1 MQAVHVLIAG
11 IRGAEEGVARI
22 FRRGTSTRATVYGDF
37 EATSADSSG
46 SDIELDADGS
56 AIVYVNELVE
66 VFIYNSSDEL
76 VRQFVA
82 GEQASAVEV
91 TSNSFTG
98 TSYSSGQQGPGRPV
112 TLSEV
117 LDRWLTSAGAVD
129 FNVAVD
135 GENTRLQDAFGVLTG
150 LYFNVQSPAYGAVG
164 DGVVIDQAAV
174 VAAHDAAVAA
184 GGGTVFFP
192 VGTYLF
198 SSAIEWNP
206 IVNILGSGV
215 RKSVLVSGSATNANI
230 LTFTS
235 GSPPDSPMTIEGVA
249 FSASQVNSGS
259 QLYSF
264 GAEVNIRCVNVAF
277 GISANCTGALV
288 DINSSGDI
296 SFESCTFNGGG
307 TTAHLSCHA
316 RFQLCRFATLD
327 TSYDAPLVLLD
338 DGVYTVTDCN
348 FDVSA
353 VSAAVSDLRAISLQ
367 SSNATLT
374 IRGCE
379 FVEGAQEFTSCLE
392 LIPNAKVI
400 ADGNLFASGAK
411 YSIAG
416 GVLGDGSR
424 LEMAGY
430 QREESNTTT
439 LTMEN
444 GVELLIF
451 QSTGTV
457 PTITLPTK
465 FHRGQIARTIIMN
478 DSGAPWA
485 TNIEFTGDQPWGT
498 VDTTA
503 VDGQVAFC
511 DFIVAD
517 VDSVGFPAWVPFSMK
532 LGSA

>member
-11 IRGAEEGVARI
+11 VRGAEEGTARI

-37 EATSADSSG
+37 EASTADSSG
-46 SDIELDADGS
+46 ADIELDADGS

-66 VFIYNSSDEL
+66 VFVYSSEDVL
-76 VRQFVA
+76 LRQFVA

-91 TSNSFTG
+91 TSNAFTG

-112 TLSEV
+112 TLSEA
-117 LDRWLTSAGAVD
+117 LDRWLTSAGTTD

-135 GENTRLQDAFGVLTG
+135 GEDTRLQDAFGILTG
-150 LYFNVQSPAYGAVG
+150 LYFNVKSPAYGAIG
-164 DGVVIDQAAV
+164 NGVAIDQAAV

-192 VGTYLF
+192 VGTYLL

-215 RKSVLVSGSATNANI
+215 RKSVLVSGSASNANI

-235 GSPPDSPMTIEGVA
+235 GSPPDSPMTIEGIA

-259 QLYSF
+259 QIFSL
-264 GAEVNIRCVNVAF
+264 GAEVNIRCVNAAF
-277 GISANCTGALV
+277 GISTNCTGALV
-288 DINSSGDI
+288 DINSGGDI
-296 SFESCTFNGGG
+296 SFESCTYGGSG
-307 TTAHLSCHA
+307 AAAHLSCHA
-316 RFQLCRFATLD
+316 RWQLCRFATLN
-327 TSYDAPLVLLD
+327 TAYNAPLLLLD
-338 DGVYTVTDCN
+338 DGVYVITDCQ
-348 FDVSA
+348 FDASA
-353 VSAAVSDLRAISLQ
+353 VSNAVTDLRAVSLQ
-367 SSNATLT
+367 SSSVSLT

-379 FVEGAQEFTSCLE
+379 FVEGAREFTSCLE
-392 LIPNAKVI
+392 LVANARVI
-400 ADGNLFASGAK
+400 ADGNLFADGPK
-411 YSIAG
+411 YSIVG

-430 QREESNTTT
+430 QRVESNVTT
-439 LTMEN
+439 LTMDN

-451 QSTGTV
+451 QSTGLV

-517 VDSVGFPAWVPFSMK
+517 VDSAGFPAWVPFSMK